1 MEIGIIITWIVFCF
15 VAGSVG
21 EKRKIGFAKTFLL
34 SLLLSPL
41 IGLIIAFNSD
51 KKTDVIYASPAM
63 TKLINEGDKL
73 VIEKKHD
80 EAIQKFSLALPF
92 SDKSPLTKFKLA
104 KLYSIKKDFENSFKY
119 LKLSIQDGFGDF
131 EQINHDI
138 DLSFLRNTDEFKEFS
153 ANGYKN
159 LMIKPETER
168 TPSRIDELERLS
180 NLFEKGFLTQDEFE
194 VQKQKLLTNN

>member
-1 MEIGIIITWIVFCF
+1 MEMGIIITWIIFCF

-73 VIEKKHD
+73 VIEKTQ
-80 EAIQKFSLALPF
+80 ATP
-92 SDKSPLTKFKLA
+92 
-104 KLYSIKKDFENSFKY
+104 N
-119 LKLSIQDGFGDF
+119 
-131 EQINHDI
+131 
-138 DLSFLRNTDEFKEFS
+138 FLRHMRGSSTLVEEG
-153 ANGYKN
+153 GYIWGLTHCVIYKAPRKYYHVVVK
-159 LMIKPETER
+159 IDPETDKIVGYCDPFFFLNNAIEYC
-168 TPSRIDELERLS
+168 LG
-180 NLFEKGFLTQDEFE
+180 FEKQENTYTTIVSQNDSTPVLVTFNDDDLRWRT
-194 VQKQKLLTNN
+194 V